1 MTELLCG
8 VVGILILIVLIL
20 VAKIYYMQKS
30 MKEIEEAFADRV
42 ISDTNMLIDISSHD
56 KYVRSLANAIN
67 RELRKL
73 RRQRHRFVQGDMELK
88 NAVTNISHDLR
99 TPLTA
104 IYGYLELLEKEEKSE
119 AVERYIEIIGNRVE
133 MLKQLTE
140 ELFRYSMVN
149 SMDIGE
155 MSPVSINRILEE
167 SIAAFYILLKERN
180 IEPEICMPE
189 EGVIREVDK
198 SALSRVFANLLNN
211 AIKYSDGDL
220 EIVLTE
226 KGEIIISNTA
236 SELNEVE
243 VGKLFHRFY
252 TVDNA
257 HKSTGLG
264 LSIARTLIEQM
275 GGTINAYYANK
286 KLFVKI
292 YL

>member
-1 MTELLCG
+1 MTELLCV

-20 VAKIYYMQKS
+20 FVKIYFMQKS

-73 RRQRHRFVQGDMELK
+73 RSQRHRFVQGDMELK

-140 ELFRYSMVN
+140 ELFRYSMVV
-149 SMDIGE
+149 STDIGE

-180 IEPEICMPE
+180 IEPTFVC
-189 EGVIREVDK
+189 R
-198 SALSRVFANLLNN
+198 
-211 AIKYSDGDL
+211 
-220 EIVLTE
+220 
-226 KGEIIISNTA
+226 
-236 SELNEVE
+236 
-243 VGKLFHRFY
+243 
-252 TVDNA
+252 
-257 HKSTGLG
+257 
-264 LSIARTLIEQM
+264 
-275 GGTINAYYANK
+275 K
-286 KLFVKI
+286 KE
-292 YL
+292 